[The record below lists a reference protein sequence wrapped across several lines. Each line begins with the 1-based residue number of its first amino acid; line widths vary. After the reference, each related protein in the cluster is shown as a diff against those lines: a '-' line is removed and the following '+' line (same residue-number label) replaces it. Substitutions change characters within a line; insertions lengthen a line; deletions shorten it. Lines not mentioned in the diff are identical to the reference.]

1 MAGDHSFLSTSAAPD
16 HDDVSLSGPADASP
30 PPAPSTLVAGRVW
43 HGPLEGHPVAGVAP
57 SVVPAAPLPPLVGS
71 PASVT
76 DAPWLTRRCPAQ
88 RTLFRASLPTWRA
101 ALSLRAARFCAAVGT
116 ADELPALREL
126 LDAPTSLLP
135 LARGNART
143 RERSQAAALSGRPR
157 PAPSPATHPPAPP
170 TQPPSVS
177 ARLSR
182 KIVELCSCGAMRK
195 AARLLGSTAA
205 PLPVSAEVLE
215 RLQTLHPAG
224 DTDPLPSAPSTL
236 PPVPIDAKILLAASR
251 LLARGAAP
259 GLDGWTRELLAP
271 LLDDR
276 SCSYAFVLLSR
287 SLAEGRYKPIRG
299 LFTAS
304 LLIPLSK
311 KDGGVRPIAVESMW
325 LRLAS
330 HAALLC
336 CKDAANAAISP
347 LQYGV
352 GLGTERA
359 VHALRRLVDANPER
373 AFALLD
379 FRNAFNTVS
388 RRHILRRAYGNDSLR
403 PLWGLIDT
411 CYGTPEP
418 LLVFE
423 GVELRSTLWSR
434 QGVRQGSVLGPFLF
448 ALAIDEELQQLG
460 SDTVAYLDDITVS
473 AAPSEVPAMLSHV
486 ETLFGP
492 LGLELNRAK
501 TTVLC
506 ATPIPGVSTSR
517 CGVALSSDFVRALGA
532 PIGWDVPAMRA
543 YILRAAEKQQLFFA
557 RVASLHPVVALRL
570 LALCGVPRFTF
581 LARVSP
587 PHLSAQAAEV
597 FDSYVVGALHAI
609 LRRPLSPP
617 ELALACLPVR
627 LGGLGTRLFSP
638 ILGLCYANSV
648 ADVPQGQHTETLERE
663 QQLHERLVADFPAVA
678 PLLRASLGRGA
689 NLWLVG
695 HGSEDFPRVLPTAAA
710 ARIFL
715 SARVGIVA
723 PPPAAHQTLFCRCR
737 ARLPD
742 SEVAALHVFSC
753 HRVSRTAMHNAVAR
767 ALQREL
773 EAIGIPCSTD
783 LRRFNGPSHERPDL
797 LLQVREGTVAVDVTI
812 VHPCSRAYCDLSE
825 PGGAAAAAEA
835 TKVADSASLCASVG
849 CAFSPMAFES
859 WGAIGPKSWAL
870 LSRLGAERLPI
881 QSVAAWRRHVL
892 GACQLAYIEA
902 FGNAF
907 AGLRF
912 SLSSVV
918 FPVPA
923 SSSSSAAPVASSVPS
938 ASSAMPAG
946 AAPVSV
952 LSSFVP
958 PLSCLDE
965 CEDAVCSSQTFRFT
979 PVLVPPCVLSSDFYS
994 LPPLDLSVDSRVS
1007 LSAAV
1012 SPSSSRVSTSPPPPS
1027 SPRSVVTSPQ
1037 VECT

>member
-1 MAGDHSFLSTSAAPD
+1 M
-16 HDDVSLSGPADASP
+16 
-30 PPAPSTLVAGRVW
+30 
-43 HGPLEGHPVAGVAP
+43 
-57 SVVPAAPLPPLVGS
+57 
-71 PASVT
+71 
-76 DAPWLTRRCPAQ
+76 
-88 RTLFRASLPTWRA
+88 
-101 ALSLRAARFCAAVGT
+101 
-116 ADELPALREL
+116 
-126 LDAPTSLLP
+126 
-135 LARGNART
+135 
-143 RERSQAAALSGRPR
+143 
-157 PAPSPATHPPAPP
+157 
-170 TQPPSVS
+170 
-177 ARLSR
+177 
-182 KIVELCSCGAMRK
+182 
-195 AARLLGSTAA
+195 
-205 PLPVSAEVLE
+205 
-215 RLQTLHPAG
+215 
-224 DTDPLPSAPSTL
+224 
-236 PPVPIDAKILLAASR
+236 
-251 LLARGAAP
+251 
-259 GLDGWTRELLAP
+259 
-271 LLDDR
+271 
-276 SCSYAFVLLSR
+276 
-287 SLAEGRYKPIRG
+287 
-299 LFTAS
+299 
-304 LLIPLSK
+304 
-311 KDGGVRPIAVESMW
+311 
-325 LRLAS
+325 
-330 HAALLC
+330 
-336 CKDAANAAISP
+336 
-347 LQYGV
+347 
-352 GLGTERA
+352 
-359 VHALRRLVDANPER
+359 DANPER

-678 PLLRASLGRGA
+678 PLLRASRGRGA

-767 ALQREL
+767 TLQREL

-783 LRRFNGPSHERPDL
+783 LRRFNGPAPISSYRSGKALSQWTSRSFTRAPAHTATCPSLAGRPPPL
-797 LLQVREGTVAVDVTI
+797 RLRKWQTQPASAPPSGVPFPPWPSNLGGPSGR
-812 VHPCSRAYCDLSE
+812 SRGLFF
-825 PGGAAAAAEA
+825 PVWGP
-835 TKVADSASLCASVG
+835 SAS
-849 CAFSPMAFES
+849 P
-859 WGAIGPKSWAL
+859 
-870 LSRLGAERLPI
+870 
-881 QSVAAWRRHVL
+881 
-892 GACQLAYIEA
+892 
-902 FGNAF
+902 
-907 AGLRF
+907 F
-912 SLSSVV
+912 SLSRRG
-918 FPVPA
+918 
-923 SSSSSAAPVASSVPS
+923 VAMSSVLANWHTS
-938 ASSAMPAG
+938 R
-946 AAPVSV
+946 
-952 LSSFVP
+952 
-958 PLSCLDE
+958 PL
-965 CEDAVCSSQTFRFT
+965 AT
-979 PVLVPPCVLSSDFYS
+979 P
-994 LPPLDLSVDSRVS
+994 SRVCG
-1007 LSAAV
+1007 
-1012 SPSSSRVSTSPPPPS
+1012 SRCRRSCFRSRPLLL
-1027 SPRSVVTSPQ
+1027 PRLLRLRRPFPQ
-1037 VECT
+1037 LLPLCLQALRL